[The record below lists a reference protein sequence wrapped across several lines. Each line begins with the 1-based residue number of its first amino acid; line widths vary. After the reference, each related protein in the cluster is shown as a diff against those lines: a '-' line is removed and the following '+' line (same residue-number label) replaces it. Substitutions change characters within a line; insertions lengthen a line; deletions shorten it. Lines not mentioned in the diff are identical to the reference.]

1 MYLFQIIIPI
11 NQKVGEEKDLHYE
24 IKIMINKAAKKVCV
38 IGLNKI
44 ASLMNQ
50 LIYCIN
56 NVSKMY
62 LLLIYH
68 E

>member
-24 IKIMINKAAKKVCV
+24 IKIMINKVAIKVCV

-62 LLLIYH
+62 LLFIYH